1 MIDLYMWDKLKNENL
16 NLHIERGVLR
26 GRLTELT
33 NQLACKIAERKSAD
47 DEMIAHLELEL
58 QRIKSIPPKEVEVI
72 KEVIK
77 IEKVPVEVIKE
88 VIKIEKVPVEVIKE
102 VIKIEKVPVEV
113 IKEVVKIRN
122 VPVEVIKEVVKIR
135 NVPVEV
141 IKEVVKIRNVSF
153 KDPTEVE
160 ELAVLTRKHEALK
173 SRFDEIAIRVSDVNN
188 K

>member
-16 NLHIERGVLR
+16 NLYIERGVLR

-33 NQLACKIAERKSAD
+33 NQLACKITEHRSA

-88 VIKIEKVPVEVIKE
+88 VVKIKNVPVEVIKE
-102 VIKIEKVPVEV
+102 VIKIK
-113 IKEVVKIRN
+113 N
-122 VPVEVIKEVVKIR
+122 VA
-135 NVPVEV
+135 
-141 IKEVVKIRNVSF
+141 F
-153 KDPTEVE
+153 KDPADVKK
-160 ELAVLTRKHEALK
+160 LAVLTRKHEALK

>member
-16 NLHIERGVLR
+16 NLYIERGVLL
-26 GRLTELT
+26 GKLTELT

-47 DEMIAHLELEL
+47 DEIIAHLELEL

-102 VIKIEKVPVEV
+102 V
-113 IKEVVKIRN
+113 VKI
-122 VPVEVIKEVVKIR
+122 K
-135 NVPVEV
+135 
-141 IKEVVKIRNVSF
+141 NVSF
-153 KDPTEVE
+153 KDPADVKK
-160 ELAVLTRKHEALK
+160 LAVLTRKHEALK

>member
-16 NLHIERGVLR
+16 NLYIERGVLR
-26 GRLTELT
+26 GKLTELT

-88 VIKIEKVPVEVIKE
+88 V
-102 VIKIEKVPVEV
+102 
-113 IKEVVKIRN
+113 VKIRN
-122 VPVEVIKEVVKIR
+122 VPVEVIKEVI
-135 NVPVEV
+135 
-141 IKEVVKIRNVSF
+141 KIRNVSF
-153 KDPTEVE
+153 KDPKEVE
-160 ELAVLTRKHEALK
+160 ELAALTRKHEALK

>member
-16 NLHIERGVLR
+16 NLYIERGVLR

-88 VIKIEKVPVEVIKE
+88 VIKI
-102 VIKIEKVPVEV
+102 
-113 IKEVVKIRN
+113 
-122 VPVEVIKEVVKIR
+122 R

-153 KDPTEVE
+153 KDPKEVE
-160 ELAVLTRKHEALK
+160 ELAALTRKHEALK
-173 SRFDEIAIRVSDVNN
+173 SRFDEIAIRVSDANN

>member
-1 MIDLYMWDKLKNENL
+1 MWDKLKNENL
-16 NLHIERGVLR
+16 NLYIERGVLR

-33 NQLACKIAERKSAD
+33 NQLACEIAERSSAG
-47 DEMIAHLELEL
+47 EMIAHLELEL
-58 QRIKSIPPKEVEVI
+58 KRIKSIPPKEVEVIKEVIKIRNVPVEVI

-88 VIKIEKVPVEVIKE
+88 VVKIEKVPVEVIKE

-122 VPVEVIKEVVKIR
+122 V
-135 NVPVEV
+135 
-141 IKEVVKIRNVSF
+141 SF
-153 KDPTEVE
+153 KDPKEVE
-160 ELAVLTRKHEALK
+160 KLAVLTRKHEALK
-173 SRFDEIAIRVSDVNN
+173 SRFDEIVIRISDVNN

>member
-33 NQLACKIAERKSAD
+33 NQLACKIVERRSAD
-47 DEMIAHLELEL
+47 DEMIAHLESEL
-58 QRIKSIPPKEVEVI
+58 QRIKSIFPKE
-72 KEVIK
+72 
-77 IEKVPVEVIKE
+77 VEVIKE

-122 VPVEVIKEVVKIR
+122 V
-135 NVPVEV
+135 
-141 IKEVVKIRNVSF
+141 SF

-160 ELAVLTRKHEALK
+160 ELAALTRKHKALK

>member
-16 NLHIERGVLR
+16 NLYIERGVLR
-26 GRLTELT
+26 GKLTELT

-47 DEMIAHLELEL
+47 DEIIAHLELEL

-77 IEKVPVEVIKE
+77 IRNVPVEVIKE

-102 VIKIEKVPVEV
+102 VI
-113 IKEVVKIRN
+113 KIRN

-141 IKEVVKIRNVSF
+141 IKEVIKIRNVSF
-153 KDPTEVE
+153 KDPKEVE

-173 SRFDEIAIRVSDVNN
+173 SRFDEIALRVSNVNN

>member
-16 NLHIERGVLR
+16 NLHIERGALR

-88 VIKIEKVPVEVIKE
+88 V
-102 VIKIEKVPVEV
+102 
-113 IKEVVKIRN
+113 VKIRN
-122 VPVEVIKEVVKIR
+122 VPVEVIKEVI
-135 NVPVEV
+135 
-141 IKEVVKIRNVSF
+141 KIRNVSF
-153 KDPTEVE
+153 KDPKEVE
-160 ELAVLTRKHEALK
+160 ELAALTRKHEALK

>member
-16 NLHIERGVLR
+16 NLHIERGALR

-47 DEMIAHLELEL
+47 DEMIAHLESEL

-77 IEKVPVEVIKE
+77 IEKVPVEIIKE
-88 VIKIEKVPVEVIKE
+88 VIKIK
-102 VIKIEKVPVEV
+102 
-113 IKEVVKIRN
+113 
-122 VPVEVIKEVVKIR
+122 
-135 NVPVEV
+135 
-141 IKEVVKIRNVSF
+141 NVSF
-153 KDPTEVE
+153 KDPKEVE
-160 ELAVLTRKHEALK
+160 KLAVLTRKHEALK

>member
-16 NLHIERGVLR
+16 NLYIERGVLR
-26 GRLTELT
+26 GKLTELT

-47 DEMIAHLELEL
+47 DEIIAHLELEL

-77 IEKVPVEVIKE
+77 IKNVPVEVIKEVVKIKNVPVEVIKE

-102 VIKIEKVPVEV
+102 VIKI
-113 IKEVVKIRN
+113 RN
-122 VPVEVIKEVVKIR
+122 VPVEVIKEVVKI
-135 NVPVEV
+135 
-141 IKEVVKIRNVSF
+141 KNVSF
-153 KDPTEVE
+153 KDPKEVE
-160 ELAVLTRKHEALK
+160 KLAVLTRKHEALK
-173 SRFDEIAIRVSDVNN
+173 FRFDEIVIRVSDVNN

>member
-33 NQLACKIAERKSAD
+33 NQLACKIVERRSAD
-47 DEMIAHLELEL
+47 DEMIAHLESEL
-58 QRIKSIPPKEVEVI
+58 QRIKSIFPKE
-72 KEVIK
+72 
-77 IEKVPVEVIKE
+77 
-88 VIKIEKVPVEVIKE
+88 VEVIKE

-122 VPVEVIKEVVKIR
+122 V
-135 NVPVEV
+135 
-141 IKEVVKIRNVSF
+141 SF

-160 ELAVLTRKHEALK
+160 ELAALTRKHKALK

>member
-33 NQLACKIAERKSAD
+33 NQ
-47 DEMIAHLELEL
+47 IAHLESEL
-58 QRIKSIPPKEVEVI
+58 QRIKSIFPKE
-72 KEVIK
+72 
-77 IEKVPVEVIKE
+77 
-88 VIKIEKVPVEVIKE
+88 VEVIKE

-122 VPVEVIKEVVKIR
+122 V
-135 NVPVEV
+135 
-141 IKEVVKIRNVSF
+141 SF

-160 ELAVLTRKHEALK
+160 ELAALTRKHKALK

>member
-16 NLHIERGVLR
+16 NLHIERGALR

-47 DEMIAHLELEL
+47 DEMIAHLESEL
-58 QRIKSIPPKEVEVI
+58 QRIKSIPPKE
-72 KEVIK
+72 
-77 IEKVPVEVIKE
+77 
-88 VIKIEKVPVEVIKE
+88 VEVIKE

-122 VPVEVIKEVVKIR
+122 VPVEVIKEVI
-135 NVPVEV
+135 
-141 IKEVVKIRNVSF
+141 KIRNVSF
-153 KDPTEVE
+153 KDPKEVE
-160 ELAVLTRKHEALK
+160 ELAALTRKHEALK

>member
-16 NLHIERGVLR
+16 NLYIERGVLR

-33 NQLACKIAERKSAD
+33 NQLACKITEHRSA

-102 VIKIEKVPVEV
+102 V
-113 IKEVVKIRN
+113 VKIKN
-122 VPVEVIKEVVKIR
+122 VPVEVIKEVIKIK
-135 NVPVEV
+135 NVA
-141 IKEVVKIRNVSF
+141 F
-153 KDPTEVE
+153 KDPADVKK
-160 ELAVLTRKHEALK
+160 LAVLTRKHEALK

>member
-16 NLHIERGVLR
+16 NLYIERGVLR
-26 GRLTELT
+26 GKLTELT
-33 NQLACKIAERKSAD
+33 NQLACKIVGRKSAD

-88 VIKIEKVPVEVIKE
+88 VVKIKNVPVEVIKE
-102 VIKIEKVPVEV
+102 VI
-113 IKEVVKIRN
+113 KIRN

-141 IKEVVKIRNVSF
+141 IKEVVKIKNVPF
-153 KDPTEVE
+153 KDPADVKK
-160 ELAVLTRKHEALK
+160 LAVLTRKHEALK
-173 SRFDEIAIRVSDVNN
+173 SRFDEIAIRISDVNN

>member
-16 NLHIERGVLR
+16 NLYIERGVLR
-26 GRLTELT
+26 GKLTELT

-47 DEMIAHLELEL
+47 DEIIAHLELEL

-88 VIKIEKVPVEVIKE
+88 VIKI
-102 VIKIEKVPVEV
+102 
-113 IKEVVKIRN
+113 RN
-122 VPVEVIKEVVKIR
+122 VPVEVIKKVLKIR
-135 NVPVEV
+135 NVP
-141 IKEVVKIRNVSF
+141 F
-153 KDPTEVE
+153 KDPADVKK
-160 ELAVLTRKHEALK
+160 LAVLTRKHEALK
-173 SRFDEIAIRVSDVNN
+173 SRFDEIALRVSNVNN